1 MKLGSDDRRI
11 SRRTVVLAAGA
22 APLLAM
28 RATGAQAAKLT
39 QAAVRYQ
46 AEPKNGKQCS
56 DCALFLPP
64 DACKSVEGPIAP
76 TGWCVLWVKKPA

>member
-1 MKLGSDDRRI
+1 MNPGTNNRRI

-28 RATGAQAAKLT
+28 GATGAQAAKLA
-39 QAAVRYQ
+39 QAAARYQ
-46 AEPKNGKQCS
+46 PTPNNGKQCS

-76 TGWCVLWVKKPA
+76 TGWCVLWVKKRA

>member
-1 MKLGSDDRRI
+1 MKLGSNNRRI
-11 SRRTVVLAAGA
+11 SRRTVVLAATA

-28 RATGAQAAKLT
+28 SATGARAAKLA

-46 AEPKNGKQCS
+46 PTPNNGKQCS
-56 DCALFLPP
+56 GCALFLPP
-64 DACKSVEGPIAP
+64 DACKTVEGPIAP

>member
-1 MKLGSDDRRI
+1 MKADSENRRI
-11 SRRTVVLAAGA
+11 SRRTVVVAAGA

-28 RATGAQAAKLT
+28 GATGARAAKLA

-46 AEPKNGKQCS
+46 TTPNSGKQCS
-56 DCALFLPP
+56 GCALFLPP

>member
-1 MKLGSDDRRI
+1 MKPGSDGGRV

-22 APLLAM
+22 ALFLAIA
-28 RATGAQAAKLT
+28 ATGANAAKLT

-46 AEPKNGKQCS
+46 AAPKNGKQCR
-56 DCALFLPP
+56 DCVLFLPP

>member
-1 MKLGSDDRRI
+1 MKLDSDNRRI

-22 APLLAM
+22 TPLLALG
-28 RATGAQAAKLT
+28 ATGAQAAKLA

-46 AEPKNGKQCS
+46 TTPNNGKQCS